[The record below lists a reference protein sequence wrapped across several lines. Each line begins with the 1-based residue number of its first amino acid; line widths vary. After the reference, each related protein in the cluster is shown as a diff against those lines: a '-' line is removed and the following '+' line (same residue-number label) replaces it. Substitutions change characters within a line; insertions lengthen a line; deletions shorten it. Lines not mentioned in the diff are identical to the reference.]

1 MKRQLALVLG
11 MILMSGMIQPV
22 ANDRNQIM
30 SPGEVI
36 VKYRGESPKVNP
48 LSSIKLQK
56 EWTFESQM
64 DMPYTLAYFT
74 SKHNSTQDLIHYF
87 EMQDGVEY
95 VEANTRLHAMTL
107 ELPNDPYAG
116 EQWYISN
123 DKLDYERS
131 STVDIG
137 VESLWEKTDSTL
149 EENVV
154 AVIDT
159 GVDYTHSDLAAHM
172 WENKTTLPGKHGY
185 NFIEQTDDPMDLVG
199 HGTHCAGIIAAIAN
213 NDLEIAG
220 ISRNTKIMALK
231 YMDETGSGMV
241 SQAIDAY
248 AYILEAKKQGVNIVA
263 ISNSWGDKTNPK
275 ALEDIIE
282 TAGQNGILSV
292 CAAGNLG
299 IDLDVEKTFP
309 AGYASPYTIVVGA
322 STPDD
327 KLASF
332 SCYGKYTVDVV
343 APGTNMLSTYNK
355 EGYLP
360 GIGDTDQF
368 LLTFEDEKTGFK
380 GENIQIVDTR
390 SFSGAH
396 SLLWNL
402 KATPAE
408 EVYVEGDVNT
418 QYTNILELEVPAS
431 KLGSYFGISFWDE
444 GPKREEDTLPV
455 CYVDAYQN
463 NKWINIG
470 RLNLENINFWN
481 TNWFPFHEGVTQLRL
496 ICMDVPG
503 GSKVYLDQVG
513 VGTSIGKYTYLQG
526 TSIAAPIVTAE
537 VAMLTRI
544 FPDETPSQIRARVI
558 GGVDRT
564 MEGLVASDGR
574 INMKKAIQNPY
585 PVINTLT
592 QNENRQIVLAGEFFG
607 EQAGKVSLNG
617 NGLDIVSWSQSEIV
631 LKYTGDFGGY
641 GSFKITRSDG
651 ETSTQLLV
659 MTNPLWNWTSHAPLP
674 IAVKEAATVVDKGTI
689 YVIGGNDKDD
699 QTLQSVYRYRVDE
712 DTWEEVANLPDIE
725 NLNSYSYGATATAL
739 NNQVLLMTFDN
750 IHDQNDYYMY
760 SIKDDSWEKLDM
772 EVIPEPRE
780 YAALITYKD
789 DIYMVGGIP
798 KGDYLGQSELSKDIW
813 KLNKEKTQWKK
824 VASLSEGRYAPI
836 VGVAGDQMIITG
848 GCIGDGEYIN
858 STEIFNGK
866 NLITGAA
873 LPFAGI
879 YSQNTVFGG
888 GAKLYI
894 MTDGISFD
902 VPGLIYSPDTNTW
915 KNSSY
920 RLGYSR
926 TAGIGSAAS
935 GDQLFA
941 VGGEEDYRTVATL
954 RSIEIEEAVH
964 HKGYTTAFLI
974 GVAVIVIVVIV
985 ILITIWAKKNKK
997 PKKIYIK

>member
-1 MKRQLALVLG
+1 M
-11 MILMSGMIQPV
+11 
-22 ANDRNQIM
+22 
-30 SPGEVI
+30 
-36 VKYRGESPKVNP
+36 
-48 LSSIKLQK
+48 
-56 EWTFESQM
+56 
-64 DMPYTLAYFT
+64 
-74 SKHNSTQDLIHYF
+74 
-87 EMQDGVEY
+87 
-95 VEANTRLHAMTL
+95 
-107 ELPNDPYAG
+107 
-116 EQWYISN
+116 
-123 DKLDYERS
+123 
-131 STVDIG
+131 
-137 VESLWEKTDSTL
+137 
-149 EENVV
+149 
-154 AVIDT
+154 
-159 GVDYTHSDLAAHM
+159 
-172 WENKTTLPGKHGY
+172 
-185 NFIEQTDDPMDLVG
+185 
-199 HGTHCAGIIAAIAN
+199 
-213 NDLEIAG
+213 
-220 ISRNTKIMALK
+220 
-231 YMDETGSGMV
+231 
-241 SQAIDAY
+241 
-248 AYILEAKKQGVNIVA
+248 
-263 ISNSWGDKTNPK
+263 
-275 ALEDIIE
+275 
-282 TAGQNGILSV
+282 
-292 CAAGNLG
+292 
-299 IDLDVEKTFP
+299 
-309 AGYASPYTIVVGA
+309 
-322 STPDD
+322 
-327 KLASF
+327 
-332 SCYGKYTVDVV
+332 
-343 APGTNMLSTYNK
+343 
-355 EGYLP
+355 
-360 GIGDTDQF
+360 
-368 LLTFEDEKTGFK
+368 
-380 GENIQIVDTR
+380 
-390 SFSGAH
+390 
-396 SLLWNL
+396 
-402 KATPAE
+402 
-408 EVYVEGDVNT
+408 
-418 QYTNILELEVPAS
+418 
-431 KLGSYFGISFWDE
+431 
-444 GPKREEDTLPV
+444 
-455 CYVDAYQN
+455 
-463 NKWINIG
+463 
-470 RLNLENINFWN
+470 
-481 TNWFPFHEGVTQLRL
+481 
-496 ICMDVPG
+496 
-503 GSKVYLDQVG
+503 
-513 VGTSIGKYTYLQG
+513 
-526 TSIAAPIVTAE
+526 
-537 VAMLTRI
+537 
-544 FPDETPSQIRARVI
+544 
-558 GGVDRT
+558 
-564 MEGLVASDGR
+564 
-574 INMKKAIQNPY
+574 
-585 PVINTLT
+585 
-592 QNENRQIVLAGEFFG
+592 
-607 EQAGKVSLNG
+607 
-617 NGLDIVSWSQSEIV
+617 

-848 GCIGDGEYIN
+848 GCIGGGEYIN